1 MPGTYE
7 LLGILIV
14 IFLVWFV
21 LKMARV
27 AIRIILF
34 VITLV
39 LVAGALYFVLVR

>member
-1 MPGTYE
+1 MPGTSE

-14 IFLVWFV
+14 IFVIWLV

-34 VITLV
+34 VIAMV
-39 LVAGALYFVLVR
+39 LTIGALYWVFVR